1 MMRRTNRKAAELMLV
16 LMVSALFAGCFGGA
30 GSRGAAP
37 VDSRYSNMLH
47 SRFYRAWEQPAV
59 LDAPRGKISV
69 PVDVQIDARGRVSG
83 FKIAQPSGY
92 PELDA
97 SIRAVAKKVREV
109 EPPPSVAGA
118 KLFQLR
124 IFFDLDVKR

>member
-1 MMRRTNRKAAELMLV
+1 MTRRTDWPGAELVLV
-16 LMVSALFAGCFGGA
+16 LAASMLFAGCFGGS
-30 GSRGAAP
+30 GSRAAAP

-83 FKIAQPSGY
+83 FKLVQPSGY

-97 SIRAVAKKVREV
+97 SIRAVAGRVREV
-109 EPPPSVAGA
+109 EPPPSGAGA

-124 IFFDLDVKR
+124 IFFEIDVKR

>member
-1 MMRRTNRKAAELMLV
+1 MTRRTDGRGAGLVLV
-16 LMVSALFAGCFGGA
+16 LMMSALFAGCFGGA
-30 GSRGAAP
+30 GSRGALP
-37 VDSRYSNMLH
+37 VDSRYSNILH

-69 PVDVQIDARGRVSG
+69 PVDVQIDARGRVSD
-83 FKIAQPSGY
+83 FKLVQPSGY

-97 SIRAVAKKVREV
+97 SIRAVARRVRQV

-124 IFFDLDVKR
+124 IYFDLDVKR

>member
-1 MMRRTNRKAAELMLV
+1 VFA
-16 LMVSALFAGCFGGA
+16 LMVLVFFAGCFGG
-30 GSRGAAP
+30 GRSRSAAP

-59 LDAPRGKISV
+59 LNASRGKVSV
-69 PVDVQIDARGRVSG
+69 PVDVQIDAKGRVSG
-83 FKIAQPSGY
+83 FKLVQSSGY

-97 SIRAVAKKVREV
+97 SIRAVATRVREV
-109 EPPPSVAGA
+109 EPPPSLAGSGV
-118 KLFQLR
+118 FQLR